1 MLNRWGND
9 RLMQETTPSRHVRT
23 EGNPALPERLTAER
37 GNEEERFLLRLGFS
51 KPLVAAMK
59 ARATNNNTTI
69 EAELLACGLVQET
82 TYYAALAKVLKL
94 PFVETVDPV
103 HVVDSTSLD
112 SQLLKPAVL
121 RVTPPDGPALTLV
134 VPEARDMERWGE
146 RIRGSATLSAILAVA
161 PPSVIRQ
168 ACWKAGERR
177 RVDTAADSLFD
188 ERPDLSARSVLTGGQ
203 GFLAGFLLMGFLCC
217 LALFPVETLNVTHV
231 SLSSA
236 FCILI
241 LLRSLA
247 LGRSQPPR
255 SLAPIGDDHDLP
267 VYTVLVAL
275 YREKD
280 VVQQLVNALMRL
292 DWPTSRLDIK
302 LICEADDRETIDA
315 LEAVG
320 LPPQFEIVEV
330 PDKAPRTKPK
340 ALNYG
345 LAGARGRFV
354 VIYDAEDRPER
365 QQLREAYGRFR
376 KTPEEVACLQA
387 PLIISNAGDSWL
399 SGLFAL
405 EYAGLFRRLLPYL
418 GNRHQPMPLGGTSNH
433 FRIDALRGVG
443 GWDPYNVTED
453 ADLGMRLHRFGYR
466 VETLTRYT
474 LEDAPT
480 ERSVWLGQR
489 TRWFKGW
496 MQTWLVLMR
505 QPLRLTRELGLGG
518 TLMFHVLVTGMLV
531 SALGHPL
538 ILLFIAMTMWNL
550 AFAPHATPFEI
561 VMFALDWFNIFAAYT
576 VFVRLG
582 WRPMGRNERQRVGSR
597 WRQVPAYWMLMSL
610 AAWKAAIELRRKPF
624 FWNKT
629 PHKPS
634 TSRQSATVHAAEIRS
649 VRTGESVQP

>member
-1 MLNRWGND
+1 M
-9 RLMQETTPSRHVRT
+9 P
-23 EGNPALPERLTAER
+23 PARLTAER
-37 GNEEERFLLRLGFS
+37 GNEEERFLLWLGFS
-51 KPLVAAMK
+51 KPLIAAMK
-59 ARATNNNTTI
+59 ARAASNDTSI
-69 EAELLACGLVQET
+69 ETELLSCGSVQEG
-82 TYYAALAKVLKL
+82 TYYRALAKVLKL
-94 PFVETVDPV
+94 PFVETIDPA
-103 HVVDSTSLD
+103 HVNDSSVLD
-112 SQLLKPAVL
+112 SQLIKPAVL
-121 RVTPPDGPALTLV
+121 RVTPPDSPALTLV
-134 VPEARDMERWGE
+134 VPEAGDMRRWLE
-146 RIRGSATLSAILAVA
+146 RIQNSTTLPSVLAVTT
-161 PPSVIRQ
+161 PSALRRGI
-168 ACWKAGERR
+168 WKVGERR
-177 RVDTAADSLFD
+177 RVDAAADSLFD
-188 ERPDLSARSVLTGGQ
+188 DRPDLSARSVLTGGQ
-203 GFLAGFLLMGFLCC
+203 GFLAGFSLMAYLCC
-217 LALFPVETLNVTHV
+217 LALFPLETLDATHIG
-231 SLSSA
+231 LSSA

-247 LGRSQPPR
+247 LGRSEPPR
-255 SLAPIGDDHDLP
+255 SLAPIPDRQDLP

-275 YREKD
+275 YREKGMA
-280 VVQQLVNALMRL
+280 QQLVDALRRL

-302 LICEADDRETIDA
+302 LICEAGDRETIDA
-315 LEAVG
+315 LETLG

-330 PDKAPRTKPK
+330 PDRAPRTKPK

-365 QQLREAYGRFR
+365 QQLREAYERFCNAP
-376 KTPEEVACLQA
+376 KEVACLQA
-387 PLIISNAGDSWL
+387 PLIISNAGDGWL

-433 FRIDALRGVG
+433 FRIDALRAVG
-443 GWDPYNVTED
+443 AWDPYNVTED

-480 ERSVWLGQR
+480 EPAVWLGQR

-505 QPLRLTRELGLGG
+505 RPILLTRELGLGG
-518 TLMFHVLVTGMLV
+518 ALMFHMLVTGMLV

-538 ILLFIAMTMWNL
+538 ILLFIATTMWNL

-561 VMFALDWFNIFAAYT
+561 AMFALDSFNILAAYT

-582 WRPMGRNERQRVGSR
+582 WRPMGRNERQRVGNR
-597 WRQVPAYWMLMSL
+597 WRQVPAYWILMSL
-610 AAWKAAIELRRKPF
+610 AAWKAAIELYRHPF

-634 TSRQSATVHAAEIRS
+634 KSRPRPSNEAIEAIITDRGS
-649 VRTGESVQP
+649 VSR

>member
-1 MLNRWGND
+1 MLDRWGHD
-9 RLMQETTPSRHVRT
+9 RSTQGIAPSRPVRL
-23 EGNPALPERLTAER
+23 GGDPASPSRLIAEQ

-59 ARATNNNTTI
+59 ARAASNGTTI
-69 EAELLACGLVQET
+69 EAELLACGHVQEAA
-82 TYYAALAKVLKL
+82 YYGALARVLGVR
-94 PFVETVDPV
+94 FVESIEPVDV
-103 HVVDSTSLD
+103 NDSTTLD
-112 SQLLKPAVL
+112 SQLVKPGVL
-121 RVTPPDGPALTLV
+121 RVTPPDSSALTLV
-134 VPEARDMERWGE
+134 VPEARDIARWVQ
-146 RIRGSATLSAILAVA
+146 RIRNSDTLASIMAVTTPSALRRAV
-161 PPSVIRQ
+161 
-168 ACWKAGERR
+168 WKAGERR
-177 RVDTAADSLFD
+177 RVDVAADSLFD
-188 ERPDLSARSVLTGGQ
+188 DQPRLSARSVLTGGQ
-203 GFLAGFLLMGFLCC
+203 GFLAGSLLMAFLCC
-217 LALFPVETLNVTHV
+217 FLLFPFETLDAVHIC
-231 SLSSA
+231 LSAA

-241 LLRSLA
+241 LLRGLA
-247 LGRSQPPR
+247 LGRSQPSK
-255 SLAPIGDDHDLP
+255 SLAPIADDQQLP

-275 YREKD
+275 YREKEM
-280 VVQQLVNALMRL
+280 VQQLSNTLMRL

-315 LEAVG
+315 LQG
-320 LPPQFEIVEV
+320 LNLPPQFEIVEV
-330 PDKAPRTKPK
+330 PDRAPRTKPK

-376 KTPEEVACLQA
+376 DAPEDVACLQA
-387 PLIISNAGDSWL
+387 PLIISNAGDGWL

-433 FRIDALRGVG
+433 FRIDALRAVG
-443 GWDPYNVTED
+443 AWDPYNVTED

-466 VETLTRYT
+466 VETLTHYT

-480 ERSVWLGQR
+480 EHSVWLGQR

-505 QPLRLTRELGLGG
+505 QPVLLTRELGLRG
-518 TLMFHVLVTGMLV
+518 TLMFHILVTGMLV

-550 AFAPHATPFEI
+550 GFAPHATTFEI
-561 VMFALDWFNIFAAYT
+561 VMFVLDWFNILAAYT
-576 VFVRLG
+576 VFIRLG
-582 WRPMGRNERQRVGSR
+582 WRPMGRNERQRVGNR
-597 WRQVPAYWMLMSL
+597 WLQVPAYWMLMSM
-610 AAWKAAIELRRKPF
+610 AAWRAAIELYRNPF

-629 PHKPS
+629 PHVPS
-634 TSRQSATVHAAEIRS
+634 KSGPRSSNAEDEASTAPR
-649 VRTGESVQP
+649 